1 MVTMPLDDNHLLY
14 ITTEVGADHL
24 KMINRVRELNLQ

>member
-1 MVTMPLDDNHLLY
+1 MPLGDNHLLY

-24 KMINRVRELNLQ
+24 RIINRVREINLQ